1 MVDVHLYPA
10 AKQIW
15 YMDGGTEFDPKF
27 FSSRGIERHRNCRSI
42 RNIRIDMSVVFV
54 MSSVALAAMVASYE
68 KQRGR
73 REAKDFIVV
82 PPPGA
87 SWNSR
92 KQ

>member
-1 MVDVHLYPA
+1 
-10 AKQIW
+10 
-15 YMDGGTEFDPKF
+15 
-27 FSSRGIERHRNCRSI
+27 
-42 RNIRIDMSVVFV
+42 MSVVFV